1 MRGKISKRTV
11 DALKP
16 GEMVADA
23 GDGSIKGFTARRL
36 PSGNVVYGFRF
47 RDRATRKEHW
57 IALGRH
63 GNVTADEARTLAKQK
78 AGELAFGND
87 LAGERE
93 AAKAKAADANTV
105 NALLDAFVQR
115 HVRKTLRR
123 AREIE
128 RIFDRSV
135 RPHMGAKCIYAL
147 RRRDVVEMLDA
158 VEDDGDAPVM
168 ADRTLAYLRSAFNWW
183 AARDDRFV
191 PPIVKGM
198 ARTKPAERARKRFLS
213 DEELRDVWQA
223 LDMAVVPTC
232 YPAYVRTLLL
242 TAQRRDEVARM
253 NWSEIE
259 GDTWVI
265 PAERYKTGIEN
276 VVPLTDAVL
285 PLFGN
290 PRKTGFVFGSTG
302 STLPFSSFPKAKRA
316 LDKAV
321 AELRDGEKRKPMP
334 HWTLHDLRRTARSL
348 MSRAGVSVDIAERVL
363 GHKITGVRGVY
374 DRHAYI
380 AEKRDALERLAV
392 LVQRILNPPAG
403 NVIPMPAKPA

>member
-1 MRGKISKRTV
+1 MTISSSCLRCLRVSLHFLPAACMVRACTNPLMIRQRTACTTEEGESCPMRGKISKRTV

-168 ADRTLAYLRSAFNWW
+168 ADRTLAYLR
-183 AARDDRFV
+183 
-191 PPIVKGM
+191 
-198 ARTKPAERARKRFLS
+198 
-213 DEELRDVWQA
+213 
-223 LDMAVVPTC
+223 
-232 YPAYVRTLLL
+232 
-242 TAQRRDEVARM
+242 
-253 NWSEIE
+253 
-259 GDTWVI
+259 
-265 PAERYKTGIEN
+265 
-276 VVPLTDAVL
+276 
-285 PLFGN
+285 
-290 PRKTGFVFGSTG
+290 
-302 STLPFSSFPKAKRA
+302 
-316 LDKAV
+316 
-321 AELRDGEKRKPMP
+321 
-334 HWTLHDLRRTARSL
+334 
-348 MSRAGVSVDIAERVL
+348 
-363 GHKITGVRGVY
+363 
-374 DRHAYI
+374 
-380 AEKRDALERLAV
+380 
-392 LVQRILNPPAG
+392 
-403 NVIPMPAKPA
+403 